1 MWVNIIL
8 WLIME
13 DKPQKSSLE
22 RCSEFTI
29 EIKCEFRDSAFGQ
42 YNGVPVHLTVQNEH
56 ELLVF

>member
-1 MWVNIIL
+1 
-8 WLIME
+8 ME